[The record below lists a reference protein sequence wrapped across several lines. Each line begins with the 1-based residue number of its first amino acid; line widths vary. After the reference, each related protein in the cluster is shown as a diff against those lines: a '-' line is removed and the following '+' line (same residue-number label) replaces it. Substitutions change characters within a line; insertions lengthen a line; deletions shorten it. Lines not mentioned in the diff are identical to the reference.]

1 MQHLSTQPFVS
12 CVSLALLLS
21 GCAWNYPHI
30 RQSEGHISA
39 TEPGVEAGEIPAP
52 VKTTSFLPPPKALEK
67 PQTYSVV
74 VNEVSARELL
84 FALARDTKQNIDVHP
99 GIQGLV
105 TLNAVNETL
114 PAILERIARQVNM
127 RYKLEGDTLVVSP
140 DTPYFK
146 TYKVDYVNITRNTTS
161 AIGISGLISTP
172 VTGAGGGAQASSGS
186 SSAGNS
192 STTNVSTTSNN
203 NFWDVLKDN
212 IRSILNTTKVQTLSA
227 DDKATRAE
235 ALRAAREERLQVAEA
250 VSRAGPAAPTL
261 YNAAFSGGLPAI
273 PGDAKDDIVVN
284 PVTGMVSVLA
294 SEKQHAIIKQYL
306 DGVGESSQR
315 QVLIEAT
322 IVEVTLSDQ
331 YQAGVDFV
339 RLGNFT
345 VRQSLLG
352 TNLGTA
358 PFTSIAYAVG
368 GNTNITSTV
377 KLLEQFGKTRVLSSP
392 KLMALNNQT
401 ALLKVVDNIVYFS
414 IQAQQGAS
422 SSTGVFQPTT
432 FNTTAQTVPVGV
444 VMSVTPQINE
454 NGAVSLTVR
463 PTISRITKFVNDPNP
478 SLIVTTSIIA
488 GVTTTTAI
496 ANPVPQIQTRE
507 MESVLQVNSGQ
518 TIILGGLMQDEE
530 TRSRD
535 AIPGLGQIPLFG
547 DLFSFRNDL
556 VSKTELV
563 IFLRPTVVTNPSLD
577 SDELKFFKRFLPEP
591 DISGANTGV
600 NK

>member
-1 MQHLSTQPFVS
+1 MQHPCLLRFFFFL
-12 CVSLALLLS
+12 SLALLFG
-21 GCAWNYPHI
+21 GCAANYPHI
-30 RQSEGHISA
+30 PQSQGHISA
-39 TEPGVEAGEIPAP
+39 AKPEIEPAEIPAP
-52 VKTTSFLPPPKALEK
+52 VTTTAFVPPPKPVEK

-74 VNEVSARELL
+74 VNEVPAKELL
-84 FALARDTKQNIDVHP
+84 FALGRDTKQNIDIHP
-99 GIQGLV
+99 AIQGLV

-114 PAILERIARQVNM
+114 PAILDRIARQVNI

-146 TYKVDYVNITRNTTS
+146 TYNVNYVNITRNTTS
-161 AIGISGLISTP
+161 AIGVSGQISTP
-172 VTGAGGGAQASSGS
+172 VTGAGGGAQASSSGS
-186 SSAGNS
+186 TGST

-212 IRSILNTTKVQTLSA
+212 IRSILSTTKVQTLSA
-227 DDKATRAE
+227 EDKATRAE
-235 ALRAAREERLQVAEA
+235 ALRAAREERLQQAEA
-250 VSRAGPAAPTL
+250 VSRAGQAAPTL
-261 YNAAFSGGLPAI
+261 FNAAFGGGSPAL

-294 SEKQHAIIKQYL
+294 SEKQHALIKQYL

-322 IVEVTLSDQ
+322 IVEVFLSDQ

-345 VRQSLLG
+345 IRQSLLG
-352 TNLGTA
+352 TNLGTP
-358 PFTSIAYAVG
+358 PFTSIAYASS
-368 GNTNITSTV
+368 NTNPSITSII
-377 KLLEQFGKTRVLSSP
+377 KLLEQFGKTHVLSSP

-414 IQAQQGAS
+414 IEVQPAVVT
-422 SSTGVFQPTT
+422 TGIVTQPVV
-432 FNTTAQTVPVGV
+432 NTRAQTVPVGV

-478 SLIVTTSIIA
+478 SLIIPTGIP
-488 GVTTTTAI
+488 GVTQTIT
-496 ANPVPQIQTRE
+496 NPVPQIQTRE

-535 AIPGLGQIPLFG
+535 AVPGLGQIPRFG

-577 SDELKFFKRFLPEP
+577 SDELKFFKRFLPQPE
-591 DISGANTGV
+591 ISGSTQ
-600 NK
+600 